1 MSLISC
7 VTAADAPMHYS
18 ARRSVTAPP
27 RADNATNITSVSTPA
42 DHRAGTCFN
51 ATAAAGAGA
60 NLLTT
65 EIFHYQVVSLTDAL
79 PRP

>member
-7 VTAADAPMHYS
+7 VIAADAPMHYS
-18 ARRSVTAPP
+18 ATRSVTAPP
-27 RADNATNITSVSTPA
+27 SADNATNITSVSTPA

-51 ATAAAGAGA
+51 ATAAAAAGA